1 MVPGTVQWWK
11 WRCLPGLQFESIF
24 LSPSVGLGIKRR
36 KKRRRRRREVKGEE
50 KEEEMDKK

>member
-1 MVPGTVQWWK
+1 M
-11 WRCLPGLQFESIF
+11 QFESIF

-36 KKRRRRRREVKGEE
+36 KKRRRRREVKGEE